1 MAAAAELTPALVLGA
16 IRYGET
22 SRIVRLLTRTGGV
35 RSAIAKGA
43 TRPRSPFG
51 AALQFLSV
59 GTAHLLPTRGD
70 LHTLTAFDLT
80 DLHAGIGRD
89 LERFRTASALAEM
102 VLRFVPPQGNP
113 ALYDQVVDAIA
124 LIELAPADALP
135 VIGLRALWQLIGEFG
150 LTPVTDQCARDGA
163 PLPAGEVGFSYRDGG
178 FLCPACARG
187 GVATRL
193 GAEDRVAFG
202 ELLRVGADL
211 PVLDIRHATAHR
223 RLLARWIQTH
233 LGDSRLPALDA
244 WQHGGGPVADDTLAR
259 PE

>member
-1 MAAAAELTPALVLGA
+1 MPAAAELTPALVLGA

-51 AALQFLSV
+51 AALQFLSE

-70 LHTLTAFDLT
+70 LHTLTAFDLAN
-80 DLHAGIGRD
+80 LHAGLGRD
-89 LERFRTASALAEM
+89 LERFRTASALAEV

-113 ALYDQVVDAIA
+113 PLYDQVLDALA
-124 LIELAPADALP
+124 LIELAPTDALP
-135 VIGLRALWQLIGEFG
+135 VVGLRALWQLVGEFG
-150 LTPVTDQCARDGA
+150 LTPVTDHCARDGA
-163 PLPAGEVGFSYRDGG
+163 PLPGGEAGFSFRDGG
-178 FLCPACARG
+178 LLCAACARG

-193 GAEDRVAFG
+193 GPSDRVALD

-211 PVLDIRHATAHR
+211 PVLDARHAMAHR
-223 RLLARWIQTH
+223 RLLVRWIQTH

-244 WQHGGGPVADDTLAR
+244 WQRGGTPLPDDTSAR